1 MGRKLP
7 LGASLLKL
15 ALAAVV
21 GIAYP
26 YLELAWRCREAAAA
40 SEACVWGRAYFPL
53 TRWVEPLLVTP
64 VAFLAIMFIDRY
76 VLRRGKTELPPA

>member
-1 MGRKLP
+1 MRPRAATLM
-7 LGASLLKL
+7 KL

-26 YLELAWRCREAAAA
+26 YLEIAWKCRAGASS

-53 TRWVEPLLVTP
+53 SRWVEPLLVAP
-64 VAFLAIMFIDRY
+64 IAFLAIMLIDRY
-76 VLRRGKTELPPA
+76 LVRRRQADSPPA